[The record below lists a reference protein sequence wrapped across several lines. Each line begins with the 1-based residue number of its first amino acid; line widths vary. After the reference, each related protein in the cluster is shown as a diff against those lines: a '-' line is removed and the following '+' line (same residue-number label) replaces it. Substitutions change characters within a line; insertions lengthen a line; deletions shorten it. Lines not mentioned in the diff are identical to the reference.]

1 MLEFIAIFSGT
12 MIREI
17 IEKVDISD
25 DSYCSI
31 AQLVEPATVNRVV
44 PGSSPGGTAKT
55 QTVIVRRDN
64 VIVTAR

>member
-1 MLEFIAIFSGT
+1 MHKIIQYGLPRLEFIAIFSGT

-31 AQLVEPATVNRVV
+31 AQLVE
-44 PGSSPGGTAKT
+44 
-55 QTVIVRRDN
+55 
-64 VIVTAR
+64 